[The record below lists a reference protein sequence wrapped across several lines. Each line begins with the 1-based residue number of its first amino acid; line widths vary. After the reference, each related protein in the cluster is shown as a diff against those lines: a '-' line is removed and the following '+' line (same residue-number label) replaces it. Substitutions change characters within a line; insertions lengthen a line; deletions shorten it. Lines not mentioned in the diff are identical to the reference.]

1 MRRAFL
7 FVSHLPTCVF
17 RSGSVEAA
25 YSLAVSNTLPFTPV
39 PRTCGY
45 MCAYARTRACAHIS
59 IITLQVRK
67 WDTVSKDVGLS
78 GVSRLILVG
87 QVSQAPQAPKP
98 NWEYSRRTRGT
109 LAAHCGRT
117 GGMAV
122 NRPCCHENQ
131 GV

>member
-45 MCAYARTRACAHIS
+45 MCAPTRARVHARAYLLLPYRLGS
-59 IITLQVRK
+59 GTQ
-67 WDTVSKDVGLS
+67 SVGMW
-78 GVSRLILVG
+78 G
-87 QVSQAPQAPKP
+87 
-98 NWEYSRRTRGT
+98 
-109 LAAHCGRT
+109 
-117 GGMAV
+117 
-122 NRPCCHENQ
+122 
-131 GV
+131 